1 MQEALKDL
9 NKVIEMSPND
19 KVAIADKECLTAL
32 KLASVGPPPATTNSN
47 TNNGGGQ
54 AVQQTPPLDKSFYER
69 AVVILT
75 KLISYEKNEHLS
87 KINHDSSVLY

>member
-32 KLASVGPPPATTNSN
+32 KLASVPA
-47 TNNGGGQ
+47 NNGNSGSGGQ
-54 AVQQTPPLDKSFYER
+54 TGIV
-69 AVVILT
+69 
-75 KLISYEKNEHLS
+75 
-87 KINHDSSVLY
+87 